1 VRSREALGRLS
12 VTVGVVVL
20 LVWVVSGTKSHWFW
34 NDVWSSRNRDLV
46 LSGLL
51 LTVVVSMGAMVIGL
65 VLGTLAGLGRMSHRV
80 VPNQLA
86 TLYVEF
92 IRGTPL
98 LVQIYIAFY
107 CVAQVVKIDDR
118 TVTGILALGFFSG
131 AYIAEILRAGVES
144 VPRGQLEAARSL
156 GMSQYRA
163 MLHVIGPQAIKNAL
177 PPLTGQF
184 LNLIKDSSLLMMIG
198 VTELMK
204 RSEEIQGSTHAPFE
218 VYLPLAGFY
227 LLLTFPLSRFTAWL
241 ERRMGGPRR
250 EYRL

>member
-1 VRSREALGRLS
+1 VTSKEAVGRLS
-12 VTVGVVVL
+12 VTAGVLIL
-20 LVWVVSGTKSHWFW
+20 LVWIVSRTKSHWYW
-34 NDVWSSRNRDLV
+34 ADVWSAANRDYILGGLALTLV
-46 LSGLL
+46 VSAGAMVVGLL
-51 LTVVVSMGAMVIGL
+51 LGV
-65 VLGTLAGLGRMSHRV
+65 LAGLGRMSHRV

-98 LVQIYIAFY
+98 LVQIYIAWF
-107 CVAQVVKIDDR
+107 CVANVVGLTDR

-131 AYIAEILRAGVES
+131 AYNAEILRAGVEA

-163 MLHVIGPQAIKNAL
+163 MRHVIGPQAIKNAM

-198 VTELMK
+198 VTEVMK
-204 RSEEIQGSTHAPFE
+204 RSEELQGTTHAPFE

-241 ERRMGGPRR
+241 EKKMGGARR
-250 EYRL
+250 GQRL